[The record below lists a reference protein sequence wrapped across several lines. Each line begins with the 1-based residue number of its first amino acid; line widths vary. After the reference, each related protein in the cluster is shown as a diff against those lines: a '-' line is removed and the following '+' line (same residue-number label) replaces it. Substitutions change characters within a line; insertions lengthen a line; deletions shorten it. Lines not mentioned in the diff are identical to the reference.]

1 MVCIPGKPAFLSMT
15 IAALFEIASPAF
27 AVEASSAAPPALSV
41 CLVGLGSGDGS
52 PAWSQLDVTPNR
64 SVDLDL
70 ADGTGLTVA
79 CGMLAPPKSGAVS
92 KIAPGRP
99 ADPSIKG
106 DFGSL

>member
-1 MVCIPGKPAFLSMT
+1 MACIPGKQAFLSMT
-15 IAALFEIASPAF
+15 IAALFGFASPAF

-41 CLVGLGSGDGS
+41 CLVGLGPGDGS
-52 PAWSQLDVTPNR
+52 PAWSQLGVTPNR

-79 CGMLAPPKSGAVS
+79 CGMLAPPKAGAAS
-92 KIAPGRP
+92 RAAPARS

>member
-1 MVCIPGKPAFLSMT
+1 MACIPGKPAFLSMT
-15 IAALFEIASPAF
+15 IAAVFGLAFPAS
-27 AVEASSAAPPALSV
+27 AVEAPSSASSALPV
-41 CLVGLGSGDGS
+41 CLVGLGPGDGS
-52 PAWSQLDVTPNR
+52 PAWSQLDMTPNR

-79 CGMLAPPKSGAVS
+79 CGMLAPPKAGAASG
-92 KIAPGRP
+92 IAPVRT